1 MKYEVFCD
9 TAYFDQ
15 WAVRPIG
22 ENRWGHC
29 YHLPSK
35 EEAIGLA
42 GHLERLER
50 EDGVLKKIIRERDE
64 WRNKFELS
72 VDAVEISARAA
83 RAEMERDEAKKYLKW
98 IHDLA
103 DSQKK
108 WTFRTIAKEGL
119 MKMEG
124 GK

>member
-1 MKYEVFCD
+1 MSD
-9 TAYFDQ
+9 TPETDEIALHPATTD
-15 WAVRPIG
+15 WVWR
-22 ENRWGHC
+22 EHSR
-29 YHLPSK
+29 K
-35 EEAIGLA
+35 
-42 GHLERLER
+42 LER
-50 EDGVLKKIIRERDE
+50 
-64 WRNKFELS
+64 
-72 VDAVEISARAA
+72 
-83 RAEMERDEAKKYLKW
+83 ERDEAKKYLKW